1 MKINQLIHYLI
12 LGLLF
17 ILGIVGFFHFEYTWF
32 YKLAIVAMSFI
43 GLIWYLGQ
51 GKLDFAIYLVFA
63 LAVYNLDNLNLV
75 SGWQLFLIMFFIIVL
90 NSYLFYLMLFFD
102 SETDISLN
110 FLIFYTVLFDLFV
123 IEIFLSLSYWPANP
137 ISKSIILVSLFYLF
151 YQIAYY
157 RFQNM
162 LQLKKIYP
170 HILVSVIAIILI
182 ISSAQWYG
190 L

>member
-1 MKINQLIHYLI
+1 MKINQIIHHFI

-17 ILGIVGFFHFEYTWF
+17 ILGIVGFFHFEYAWF
-32 YKLAIVAMSFI
+32 YKIAIISMVFI
-43 GLIWYLGQ
+43 GLLWFLGQ
-51 GKLDFAIYLVFA
+51 GKLDFTIYLVFA
-63 LAVYNLDNLNLV
+63 LLIYNLDNLNLI
-75 SGWQLFLIMFFIIVL
+75 SGWKLFLIISIIAL
-90 NSYLFYLMLFFD
+90 INSYLFYLMLFFD
-102 SETDISLN
+102 YERAVSMGL
-110 FLIFYTVLFDLFV
+110 LLFYMALFDLFIV
-123 IEIFLSLSYWPANP
+123 EIFLSLSYWPANP

-151 YQIAYY
+151 YQVAYL

-170 HILVSVIAIILI
+170 HILVSMVAIILI